1 MKSGDIEN
9 FLEKAGFDKKKQGF
23 KYIANYIALLD
34 DEEWQGVKATA
45 IYHKIARAHGVHF
58 TCIQQAIKR
67 EFDSFCSRQDRL
79 KVKKYIGDGNKTAD
93 SLKILHGRF
102 KECDGEEG
110 MTEDR
115 VRQIV
120 KEEIIF
126 AMRVLFPERME
137 RIKDE
142 L

>member
-1 MKSGDIEN
+1 MKVGQIEE
-9 FLEKAGFDKKKQGF
+9 FLVHAGFDRHHKGF
-23 KYIANYIALLD
+23 GYIAEYLQVLD
-34 DEEWQGVKATA
+34 DAEWQGVKATA
-45 IYHKIARAHGVHF
+45 IYHKIARVHDVHF

-67 EFDSFCSRQDRL
+67 EFDAFGSQQDKL
-79 KVKKYIGDGNKTAD
+79 EVEKYIGSGNKTAD
-93 SLKILHGRF
+93 SLKILYERL
-102 KECDGEEG
+102 KEGEGGEG
-110 MTEDR
+110 ITLDR

-126 AMRVLFPERME
+126 AMRVFFPERME